1 MPSKEAKPK
10 KRVKQH
16 YVDNKRLL
24 QAMIEY
30 REMISN
36 SKAEGS
42 PRPRVPSYIGEC
54 IMKISEHLSYRPNF
68 INYTYKDDMISD
80 GIENCLLYIDNFN
93 PEKSKNPFA
102 YFTQIIYYAFIR
114 RIQKEKKQTYVK
126 FKSFEQASLMLDLAG
141 EGKDNANPVNQ
152 NILEFIHNNM
162 DEFLEDFEK
171 TQRNKKEKR
180 KKSKEL
186 AEAEENL
193 KDI

>member
-30 REMISN
+30 REMISK

-80 GIENCLLYIDNFN
+80 GIETVYCILTI
-93 PEKSKNPFA
+93 S
-102 YFTQIIYYAFIR
+102 
-114 RIQKEKKQTYVK
+114 IQKNRK
-126 FKSFEQASLMLDLAG
+126 
-141 EGKDNANPVNQ
+141 
-152 NILEFIHNNM
+152 ILLHISP
-162 DEFLEDFEK
+162 
-171 TQRNKKEKR
+171 R
-180 KKSKEL
+180 
-186 AEAEENL
+186 
-193 KDI
+193 